1 MRLDPVV
8 RNRYPELMI
17 GYATARDVKVERT
30 VKKLEE
36 EKQCILSE
44 VREKYAPVPV
54 LETMEVKAYREF
66 YKAMGVD
73 PTKMRPPVEYL
84 LRKAIAGQFP
94 VINNLVDSCLL
105 ASVKHGAIVSVYDLD
120 KMRGIPMVTI
130 AKQAETFQLI
140 DGRSV
145 TPVIGEVLLRDDEKV
160 LTAYT
165 LGDARATMVTSQTK
179 NALMVAWNA
188 PGLGQGQV
196 EAALSLAVDDV
207 TRFCGATVEKS
218 EVLT

>member
-1 MRLDPVV
+1 MRLDPLVKK
-8 RNRYPELMI
+8 RYPELVI
-17 GYATARDVKVERT
+17 GYATARNVKVERV

-36 EKQCILSE
+36 EKQHILSE
-44 VREKYAPVPV
+44 VREKYATVSV
-54 LETMEVKAYREF
+54 LETPEVKAYREF

-73 PTKMRPPVEYL
+73 PTKIRPPVEYL

-94 VINNLVDSCLL
+94 AINNLVDSCLL

-120 KMRGIPMVTI
+120 KMRGIPVVTV
-130 AKQAETFQLI
+130 AKKAETFQLI

-145 TPVIGEVLLRDDEKV
+145 TPVIDEILLRDDEKV
-160 LTAYT
+160 LTVYT
-165 LGDARATMVTSQTK
+165 LGDAKATMVTSQTK

-188 PGLGQGQV
+188 PEISRNQV
-196 EAALSLAVDDV
+196 EAALSLAVEYV
-207 TRFCGATVEKS
+207 TQFCEATVEKS

>member
-1 MRLDPVV
+1 MRLDPIVKE
-8 RNRYPELMI
+8 RYPELVI
-17 GYATARDVKVERT
+17 GYATARNVKVER
-30 VKKLEE
+30 VLKKLEE
-36 EKQCILSE
+36 EKQRILSE
-44 VREKYAPVPV
+44 VREKYATVPV
-54 LETMEVKAYREF
+54 LETPEVKAYREF

-73 PTKMRPPVEYL
+73 PTKIRPPVEYL

-120 KMRGIPMVTI
+120 KMRGIPIVTL
-130 AKQAETFQLI
+130 AKKAETFQLI

-145 TPVIGEVLLRDDEKV
+145 TSVIGEVLLRDDEKV

-165 LGDARATMVTSQTK
+165 LGDAKASMVTSQTK

-188 PGLGQGQV
+188 PGISRNQV
-196 EAALSLAVDDV
+196 EAALSLAVDYV
-207 TRFCGATVEKS
+207 TRFCEATVEKG

>member
-1 MRLDPVV
+1 MRLDPLVKK
-8 RNRYPELMI
+8 RYPELVI
-17 GYATARDVKVERT
+17 GYATARNVKVERV

-36 EKQCILSE
+36 EKQRILSE
-44 VREKYAPVPV
+44 VREKYATALL
-54 LETMEVKAYREF
+54 LETPEVKAYREF

-73 PTKMRPPVEYL
+73 PTKIRPPVEYL
-84 LRKAIAGQFP
+84 LRKAIMGQLP

-120 KMRGIPMVTI
+120 KMRGPPTVTL
-130 AKQAETFQLI
+130 AKQAETLQLI

-145 TPVIGEVLLRDDEKV
+145 TSAIGEILLRDDEKI

-165 LGDARATMVTSQTK
+165 LGDAKATMVTSQTK
-179 NALMVAWNA
+179 NALIVAWNA
-188 PGLGQGQV
+188 PGISRSQA
-196 EAALSLAVDDV
+196 EAALSLAVDYA
-207 TRFCGATVEKS
+207 TRFCQATIEKS